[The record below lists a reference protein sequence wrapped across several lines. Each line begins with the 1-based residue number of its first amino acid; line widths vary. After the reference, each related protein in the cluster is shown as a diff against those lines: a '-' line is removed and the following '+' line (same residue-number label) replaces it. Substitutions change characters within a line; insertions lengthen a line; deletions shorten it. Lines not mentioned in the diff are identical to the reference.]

1 MFNVKKTTSYS
12 GKGSV
17 GLALIAFAFVVEIL
31 LIINEHRGVARS
43 VAMSKK
49 EEVKNETVVQE

>member
-1 MFNVKKTTSYS
+1 MTNKTFKSGVLIIMVTMLLIAGVGLVAF

-31 LIINEHRGVARS
+31 LIINEHRGDDD
-43 VAMSKK
+43 
-49 EEVKNETVVQE
+49 

>member
-17 GLALIAFAFVVEIL
+17 GLVLIASAFVVEIL
-31 LIINEHRGVARS
+31 LIINEYRGDGD
-43 VAMSKK
+43 
-49 EEVKNETVVQE
+49 